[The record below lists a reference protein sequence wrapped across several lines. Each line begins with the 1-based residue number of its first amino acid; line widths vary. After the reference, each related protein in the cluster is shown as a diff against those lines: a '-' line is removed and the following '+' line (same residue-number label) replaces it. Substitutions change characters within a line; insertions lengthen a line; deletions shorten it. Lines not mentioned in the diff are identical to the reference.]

1 MGHLLRIED
10 LSQVEVR
17 QVLARAEDLAAGE
30 PARRRPPGVVG
41 LMFLEPSLRTRVG
54 FAAAAA
60 RLGFHTVAVTE
71 PRLTAR
77 DFAESWDDTIRTAS
91 GYCDALVVRPGR
103 PLSDPATLASVICP
117 TINGGDAGPA
127 AQHPSQA
134 LIDLFAMERL
144 RGPIEALSIAIV
156 GDVRMRAVRSLLSLL
171 AECRPRR
178 TVVIS
183 NPTYLA
189 GNALAGLSWIETDYE
204 LTAAKS
210 ADVVYVAGMPHDS
223 IDLASRR
230 QLVVGEALLR
240 DLADDAVILSPMP
253 VLDEVEQNVRS
264 DARIRFHEQSDLGMS
279 VRMAILE
286 YVMQRP

>member
-1 MGHLLRIED
+1 
-10 LSQVEVR
+10 
-17 QVLARAEDLAAGE
+17 
-30 PARRRPPGVVG
+30 
-41 LMFLEPSLRTRVG
+41 
-54 FAAAAA
+54 
-60 RLGFHTVAVTE
+60 
-71 PRLTAR
+71 
-77 DFAESWDDTIRTAS
+77 
-91 GYCDALVVRPGR
+91 
-103 PLSDPATLASVICP
+103 
-117 TINGGDAGPA
+117 
-127 AQHPSQA
+127 
-134 LIDLFAMERL
+134 
-144 RGPIEALSIAIV
+144 V